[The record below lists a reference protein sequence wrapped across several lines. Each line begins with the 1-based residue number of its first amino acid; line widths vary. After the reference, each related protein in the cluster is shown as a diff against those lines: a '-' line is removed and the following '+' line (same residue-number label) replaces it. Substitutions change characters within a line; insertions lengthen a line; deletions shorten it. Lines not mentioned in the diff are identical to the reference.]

1 MDFDYSY
8 LLTAQNF
15 SSEMKKQV
23 FLESRWRACGI
34 NGT

>member
-15 SSEMKKQV
+15 CSEMKKQV
-23 FLESRWRACGI
+23 FPESRRACGI